1 MRVRFVL
8 GEVFTGIRRNLTMT
22 IAVVITVAVSLALF
36 GAGLMVRSQVDL
48 MKDYWYDKVQ
58 VSIYL
63 CGSTSEVISCA
74 EGPVTQ
80 AQREEIRADLESLQ
94 PLVEEVYY
102 ESSAEAFERFSE
114 QFKDAPILSN
124 ITPDQMPESFRVKLS
139 DPTKYDVV
147 ASAFIG
153 RPGIDS
159 VNDQRRVLDKLFA
172 ILNGFQTGALVIAG
186 MMLLATVLLVAN
198 TIRVAAFSR
207 RRETGIMRLVGRVEL
222 LHPAAVPPRGG
233 AGRDGGSHG
242 GDRPARDA
250 QGGAGRW
257 GADAELPVHQLRRMG
272 RVGPGL
278 GDRLPHGC
286 DPGIRG
292 RADHSAPVPAGL
304 IPLRIGHG
312 MVDDVDRSS
321 SRGTLEVTPA
331 RAGTWA

>member
-1 MRVRFVL
+1 MRLRFVM

-80 AQREEIRADLESLQ
+80 AQREEVRADLMSLK

-207 RRETGIMRLVGRVEL
+207 RRETGIMRLVGASNFYIQLPFL
-222 LHPAAVPPRGG
+222 LEAALAATAG
-233 AGRDGGSHG
+233 ALVAIGLLAMLKAILVDGVLTPSFQFTSFVGW
-242 GDRPARDA
+242 DVWA
-250 QGGAGRW
+250 QVSVLVFLTGVAL
-257 GADAELPVHQLRRMG
+257 ASVAALVTLRRYL
-272 RVGPGL
+272 RV
-278 GDRLPHGC
+278 
-286 DPGIRG
+286 
-292 RADHSAPVPAGL
+292 
-304 IPLRIGHG
+304 
-312 MVDDVDRSS
+312 
-321 SRGTLEVTPA
+321 
-331 RAGTWA
+331 